1 MRSLAVMFALFMSF
15 CFAGEGVYSAP
26 DAEPTPEE
34 TLILEFM
41 NRFRADPSADA
52 DRIAPG
58 GVTIQG
64 FLGNGVDWDMF
75 KSEMKMLK
83 PAPPLVFNLQL
94 LDAARK
100 HSHYMILNGLTHDE
114 DPAKPG
120 FVAANFGERMRKA
133 GYSGGGGGE
142 NCFRDAM
149 NPWHSH
155 AGFVVDF
162 GPGGTGGMQPGR
174 GHRTN
179 MINAGY
185 REVGCS
191 ALPHG
196 SGRFSVTHNF
206 GSRRGNRLAGG
217 VIYFDRNGNNFYD
230 IGEGIGGVKISVEGA
245 STATWKSGA
254 YTLELKNDQAVTLT
268 AEYAGQT
275 FSKKFEPGKE
285 NLKFDWIV
293 PEKIALEKADQ
304 LLSTFDKLTD
314 PKTPAYF
321 KAQVALAMG
330 TRGLNVDAGRQNR
343 IAELTGSVG
352 AELDR
357 NQQTVKDALK
367 NIDLQTWSK
376 TLSESRKLYGGTLAE
391 TWFREAEM
399 VANLKVR
406 VAGFEKAASQI
417 PIQEKKQFATQLD
430 SLEKQLTD
438 ISFKAEVSA
447 LATKLRNSAAP
458 PQLSRR

>member
-1 MRSLAVMFALFMSF
+1 MLELTAEAVMRFAIVKILLAMSV
-15 CFAGEGVYSAP
+15 CIAGESAYVASNP
-26 DAEPTPEE
+26 EPSAEE
-34 TLILEFM
+34 TLILEYM

-75 KSEMKMLK
+75 KSELKALK
-83 PAPPLVFNLQL
+83 PAPPLVFNLSL

-114 DPAKPG
+114 DPSKSG
-120 FVAANFGERMRKA
+120 FVAENFGERMRKA
-133 GYSGGGGGE
+133 GYDGGGGGE

-155 AGFVVDF
+155 AGFIVDF

-206 GSRRGNRLAGG
+206 GSRRGTGRLAGG

-245 STATWKSGA
+245 STSTWKSGA
-254 YTLELKNDQAVTLT
+254 YALELKSDQALT
-268 AEYAGQT
+268 ISAQYAGQT
-275 FSKKFEPGKE
+275 YSAKIEPGKE
-285 NLKFDWIV
+285 NIKFDWIV
-293 PEKIALEKADQ
+293 PEE
-304 LLSTFDKLTD
+304 
-314 PKTPAYF
+314 
-321 KAQVALAMG
+321 VAA
-330 TRGLNVDAGRQNR
+330 
-343 IAELTGSVG
+343 
-352 AELDR
+352 
-357 NQQTVKDALK
+357 K
-367 NIDLQTWSK
+367 N
-376 TLSESRKLYGGTLAE
+376 A
-391 TWFREAEM
+391 
-399 VANLKVR
+399 
-406 VAGFEKAASQI
+406 
-417 PIQEKKQFATQLD
+417 
-430 SLEKQLTD
+430 
-438 ISFKAEVSA
+438 
-447 LATKLRNSAAP
+447 
-458 PQLSRR
+458 RR